1 MTTPPTLPGPYELIE
16 RLGQGGMGEV
26 WRARHRTL
34 GKLVAIKL
42 IRAGTLGASVEAD
55 REILRRFE
63 REAHVAAALR
73 SPHAIQL
80 QDFGV
85 TPEGAFFQVME
96 LLDGLDLRQLV
107 ERFGPVPPG
116 RAVGMLRQAADALA
130 EAHGLGFV
138 HRDVKPSNLFLC
150 RLGTR
155 VDFVKVLDFGLAR
168 STDGGDPSLTQT
180 GGIPGSPAT
189 IAPEVLR
196 GQPPTDK
203 ADVYALG
210 CVATWLLTGH
220 LPFEGASAIEVI
232 VGHLERVPAPLLDAA
247 GAPIPASLAACVS
260 SALSKDP
267 SGRPTIR
274 ELSRALAATGLES
287 TWTEETA
294 EAWWSLNQPGTPVR
308 SAAAPAALPFSREQ
322 AYARLR
328 KDFEASRINVGEYE
342 RRMSVARV
350 AESPVQV
357 LDALRGL
364 PEEPAPLVV
373 VAPPAPVA
381 SPVPIPPTTTALTA
395 ASAPRIASVL
405 SSQVRRGAWRPE
417 SNTEVVALLGS
428 VELDLSS
435 AVLEPGMTELHC
447 SAFLGSIE
455 ITVPPGL
462 FVEIAGS
469 GFLGSFEGSSGGLK
483 RPGEPWIRVSGN
495 AVLGAVEVRVRRG

>member
-1 MTTPPTLPGPYELIE
+1 MTTPPTLLGPYELLE
-16 RLGQGGMGEV
+16 RIGQGGMGEV

-55 REILRRFE
+55 REVLRRFE

-116 RAVGMLRQAADALA
+116 RAVGLLRQAADALA

-168 STDGGDPSLTQT
+168 STDASDPSLTRT

-196 GQPPTDK
+196 GQAPTEK

-232 VGHLERVPAPLLDAA
+232 IGHLERAPGPLVDAT
-247 GAPIPASLAACVS
+247 GAPIPASLVAYVHA
-260 SALSKDP
+260 ALSKDP
-267 SGRPTIR
+267 TDRPTIR
-274 ELSRALAATGLES
+274 ELSRALASTGLES

-294 EAWWSLNQPGTPVR
+294 EAWWALHQPTAPVR
-308 SAAAPAALPFSREQ
+308 TAAAPASLPFSREQ

-328 KDFEASRINVGEYE
+328 TDFESSRINLAEYE
-342 RRMSVARV
+342 RRMKVARV
-350 AESPVQV
+350 ADSPVQV

-364 PEEPAPLVV
+364 PEAPAPVVV
-373 VAPPAPVA
+373 VAPIPAAPE
-381 SPVPIPPTTTALTA
+381 SPVPTTTALTA
-395 ASAPRIASVL
+395 PSAPRIASIL
-405 SSQVRRGAWRPE
+405 ASQVRRGAWRPE
-417 SNTEVVALLGS
+417 SNTEVAALLGS

-447 SAFLGSIE
+447 SVLLGSIE

-462 FVEIAGS
+462 YVEIAGS

-483 RPGEPWIRVSGN
+483 RAGEPWIRVSGN
-495 AVLGAVEVRVRRG
+495 AVLGSVEVRVRRK

>member
-1 MTTPPTLPGPYELIE
+1 MTPPPTSLGAYELLE
-16 RLGQGGMGEV
+16 RIGQGGMGEV

-34 GKLVAIKL
+34 GRAVAIKL
-42 IRAGTLGASVEAD
+42 IRAGTLGESVEAD
-55 REILRRFE
+55 REVLRRFE

-80 QDFGV
+80 LDFGV
-85 TPEGAFFQVME
+85 TSDGAFFQAME

-116 RAVGMLRQAADALA
+116 RAVALLRQAADALG
-130 EAHGLGFV
+130 EAHALGFV

-155 VDFVKVLDFGLAR
+155 VDFLKVLDFGLAR
-168 STDGGDPSLTQT
+168 STDGGDPSLTRT

-189 IAPEVLR
+189 LAPEVLR

-232 VGHLERVPAPLLDAA
+232 VGHLERAPAPLVDAQ
-247 GAPIPASLAACVS
+247 GMPIPPALAQCVQ
-260 SALSKDP
+260 SALAKDP
-267 SGRPTIR
+267 TSRPSIR

-287 TWTEETA
+287 TWTEDTA
-294 EAWWSLNQPGTPVR
+294 EAWWALHQPAQAPRAPTPPPSV
-308 SAAAPAALPFSREQ
+308 PFSREQ

-328 KDFEASRINVGEYE
+328 RDFEASRINVGEYE

-350 AESPVQV
+350 ADSPVQV

-373 VAPPAPVA
+373 VPPAPLAPPAP
-381 SPVPIPPTTTALTA
+381 TTTVLTTR
-395 ASAPRIASVL
+395 SSPRIASVL
-405 SSQVRRGAWRPE
+405 SAQVRRGAWRPE
-417 SNTEVVALLGS
+417 SYTEVAAVMGS

-447 SAFLGSIE
+447 SAFLGAIE
-455 ITVPPGL
+455 ITVPQGL

-483 RPGEPWIRVSGN
+483 RPGDPWIRVTGN
-495 AVLGAVEVRVRRG
+495 AVLGSVEVRVRR

>member
-1 MTTPPTLPGPYELIE
+1 MTPPPTSLGAYELLE
-16 RLGQGGMGEV
+16 RIGQGGMGEV

-34 GKLVAIKL
+34 GKAVAVKL
-42 IRAGTLGASVEAD
+42 IRAGTLGESVEAD
-55 REILRRFE
+55 REVLRRFE

-85 TPEGAFFQVME
+85 TPDGAFFQVME

-107 ERFGPVPPG
+107 ERFGAVPAG
-116 RAVGMLRQAADALA
+116 RAVGLLRQAADALA
-130 EAHGLGFV
+130 EAHSLGFV

-168 STDGGDPSLTQT
+168 RTDGGDPSLTRT

-189 IAPEVLR
+189 LAPEVLR

-232 VGHLERVPAPLLDAA
+232 VGHLERAPAPLVDAS
-247 GAPIPASLAACVS
+247 GAPIPAPLAASVA
-260 SALSKDP
+260 SALAKDP
-267 SGRPTIR
+267 AARPTIR
-274 ELSRALAATGLES
+274 EFSRALAATGLES

-294 EAWWSLNQPGTPVR
+294 EAWWTLNQPAATARAPV
-308 SAAAPAALPFSREQ
+308 APASVPFSREQ

-350 AESPVQV
+350 ADSPVQI

-364 PEEPAPLVV
+364 PDEPAPLVV
-373 VAPPAPVA
+373 VAPPPPA
-381 SPVPIPPTTTALTA
+381 PTTTALTA
-395 ASAPRIASVL
+395 PSAPRIVAVL
-405 SSQVRRGAWRPE
+405 SSQVRSGAWRPE
-417 SNTEVVALLGS
+417 SNTEVAAVMGS

-455 ITVPPGL
+455 ITVPQGL

-483 RPGEPWIRVSGN
+483 RAGEPWIRVTGN
-495 AVLGAVEVRVRRG
+495 AVLGSVEVRVRR